1 MRRDDWIR
9 EFQRRAGIESRD
21 EAERSAAYVAEELG
35 GCLTWGEAQNLAAWL
50 PEPLATAL
58 RKGSFNT
65 AMARFSPRAFSS
77 RVAELDGIGVEEAR
91 RRILAF
97 LGILTESLSASR
109 LVHLRQELAS
119 WGAELPV

>member
-1 MRRDDWIR
+1 MSRDDLIR

-21 EAERSAAYVAEELG
+21 EAERSAAHVAEQLG

-50 PEPLATAL
+50 PEPLAMAL

-97 LGILTESLSASR
+97 LGILTEIGRASCR
-109 LVHLRQELAS
+109 ERV
-119 WGAELPV
+119 